1 MEGTEGQKRQKTGH
15 LVGKL
20 IIISLIV
27 VVVVASIINVIR
39 IHRLRTTYYIMVE
52 EELLVT
58 VVHLNDEFKNEY
70 DGDWAYDGTTLS
82 KGESTDI
89 AAALEAQLDTVKEST
104 GLDYTFCWGDTR
116 IITTLTD
123 ASGNRAVG
131 TQVDAAV
138 ANDVLTDGNNHYAP
152 NITIQGKKYYGYY
165 TPVKQDDGTVVG
177 MIFTGREAS
186 DITATMTQAYVS
198 QIGFAVII
206 FIIIILLG
214 AWLNKRISRQFT
226 EVVDSLNEVAAGR
239 LGTRLDEKILNRNDE
254 LGLIGKATL
263 ALDEKLT
270 DVISS
275 MQKLS
280 GNVASSGL
288 ELSQNVNNAAAAS
301 QQVTEAI
308 DDIAKGAVS
317 QAENVQQSASNT
329 EKIGDNINGITDNIK
344 SLSDLAA
351 QMKSACDD
359 AQGAMQNLMAQNASV
374 SSSVDEIGEVIRNTA
389 DSVQEISKATDII
402 SNIAAQTNL
411 LSLNASIEA
420 ARAGDAGR
428 GFAVVADEIRDL
440 AEQSKEAA
448 VSIND
453 VVERLVA
460 SSKESVSTVDSL
472 VEAFGAQSEQMQSVQ
487 DEMKTLSDNATTV
500 SSSADDTGVKAQEMD
515 TSKNELTGIIEDLS
529 AISQQNAAGTEE
541 TNASMEEVNA
551 TFQTINESATQLQE
565 LAHQLDEQIAF
576 FTMEGQT
583 GEE

>member
-1 MEGTEGQKRQKTGH
+1 MEKEKKQKTGH
-15 LVGKL
+15 LVGKIVAIFL
-20 IIISLIV
+20 IA
-27 VVVVASIINVIR
+27 VAAVCSVLNFMG
-39 IHRLRTTYYIMVE
+39 IHRNRQTYYTMVE
-52 EELLVT
+52 EELMVSSI
-58 VVHLNDEFKNEY
+58 HLNDEFTNEY

-82 KGESTDI
+82 KGGTDVGQ
-89 AAALEAQLDTVKEST
+89 ALQDQLDKIKEKT
-104 GLDYTFCWGDTR
+104 GLDYTLVYGDTR
-116 IITTLTD
+116 IITTLMD
-123 ASGNRAVG
+123 ASGNRVVG
-131 TQVDAAV
+131 TQVDSAIAT
-138 ANDVLTDGNNHYAP
+138 DVLAGNNHYAP
-152 NITIQGKKYYGYY
+152 DITIQGSRYYGYY
-165 TPVKQDDGTVVG
+165 TPLAQSDGTVVG
-177 MIFTGREAS
+177 MIFVGRDAT
-186 DITATMTQAYVS
+186 DIYRTMATALLA
-198 QIGFAVII
+198 QIGLAVGVFLVVL
-206 FIIIILLG
+206 FIGLF
-214 AWLNKRISRQFT
+214 LNRKISKEFT
-226 EVVDSLNEVAAGR
+226 EVVDSLNEVAQGR
-239 LGTRLDEKILNRNDE
+239 LGTRLSDKILNRNDE
-254 LGLIGKATL
+254 LGLIGRQTL
-263 ALDEKLT
+263 ALNDKLT
-270 DVISS
+270 EVISS

-344 SLSDLAA
+344 SLSDLAG
-351 QMKSACDD
+351 QMKAACDD

-402 SNIAAQTNL
+402 SDIAAQTNL

-487 DEMKTLSDNATTV
+487 DEMRTLSDNAMTV

>member
-1 MEGTEGQKRQKTGH
+1 M
-15 LVGKL
+15 
-20 IIISLIV
+20 
-27 VVVVASIINVIR
+27 
-39 IHRLRTTYYIMVE
+39 
-52 EELLVT
+52 
-58 VVHLNDEFKNEY
+58 
-70 DGDWAYDGTTLS
+70 
-82 KGESTDI
+82 
-89 AAALEAQLDTVKEST
+89 AQI
-104 GLDYTFCWGDTR
+104 GL
-116 IITTLTD
+116 
-123 ASGNRAVG
+123 AVG
-131 TQVDAAV
+131 VFLV
-138 ANDVLTDGNNHYAP
+138 VL
-152 NITIQGKKYYGYY
+152 
-165 TPVKQDDGTVVG
+165 
-177 MIFTGREAS
+177 F
-186 DITATMTQAYVS
+186 
-198 QIGFAVII
+198 IGLF
-206 FIIIILLG
+206 
-214 AWLNKRISRQFT
+214 LNRKISKEFT
-226 EVVDSLNEVAAGR
+226 EVVASLNEVAQGR
-239 LGTRLDEKILNRNDE
+239 LGTRLSDKILKRNDE
-254 LGLIGKATL
+254 LGLIGRQTL
-263 ALDEKLT
+263 VLDDKLT
-270 DVISS
+270 EVISS
-275 MQKLS
+275 IQKLS

-288 ELSQNVNNAAAAS
+288 ELSQDVNNAAAAS

-344 SLSDLAA
+344 SLSDLAG
-351 QMKSACDD
+351 QMKAACDD

-576 FTMEGQT
+576 FTMEGA
-583 GEE
+583 ES

>member
-1 MEGTEGQKRQKTGH
+1 MEGEKKQKTSH
-15 LVGKL
+15 MVGKL
-20 IIISLIV
+20 IIISLV
-27 VVVVASIINVIR
+27 VVIVVASIINVIS
-39 IHRLRTTYYIMVE
+39 IHRLRTTYYNMVE
-52 EELLVT
+52 EELEVAD
-58 VVHLNDEFKNEY
+58 VQLNDEFQNEY
-70 DGDWAYDGTTLS
+70 DGDWSYDGTTLS
-82 KGESTDI
+82 KGEGEDI
-89 AAALEAQLDTVKEST
+89 AAELEKQLDEVKEQT
-104 GLDYTFCWGDTR
+104 GLDYTLCWGDTR

-123 ASGNRAVG
+123 TSGNRVVG
-131 TQVDAAV
+131 TQVSSDV
-138 ANDVLTDGNNHYAP
+138 ASDVLTGGNNHYAP

-165 TPVKQDDGTVVG
+165 TPVKQSDGTVVG

-186 DITATMTQAYVS
+186 DITSTMTQAYVS
-198 QIGFAVII
+198 QIGIAVIV
-206 FIIIILLG
+206 FIIILILG
-214 AWLNKRISRQFT
+214 AWLNKRISGQFT
-226 EVVDSLNEVAAGR
+226 EVVDALSEVAKGN
-239 LGTRLDEKILNRNDE
+239 LGTKVSDRVLNRNDE
-254 LGLIGKATL
+254 VGLIARTTMQV
-263 ALDEKLT
+263 DEKLT
-270 DVISS
+270 DVVTS
-275 MQKLS
+275 MQQLS

-329 EKIGDNINGITDNIK
+329 EKIGDNINGITENIK
-344 SLSDLAA
+344 SLSDLAG
-351 QMKSACDD
+351 QMKAACDN
-359 AQGAMQNLMAQNASV
+359 AQDAMQNLMAQNASV
-374 SSSVDEIGEVIRNTA
+374 SSSVDEIGEVIKNTA
-389 DSVQEISKATDII
+389 DSVKEISEATNII

-460 SSKESVSTVDSL
+460 SSTESVATVDSL
-472 VEAFGAQSEQMQSVQ
+472 VEAFGAQSDQMQSVRE
-487 DEMKTLSDNATTV
+487 EMQALSDNANSV
-500 SSSADDTGVKAQEMD
+500 SSSADDTGVRAQEMD

-565 LAHQLDEQIAF
+565 LAHQLDEQISF
-576 FTMEGQT
+576 FHMESD
-583 GEE
+583 EA

>member
-1 MEGTEGQKRQKTGH
+1 MEETAGKKQRTSH
-15 LVGKL
+15 LVRKL
-20 IIISLIV
+20 VNISLV
-27 VVVVASIINVIR
+27 VVIVVASIINVVS
-39 IHRLRTTYYIMVE
+39 IHRLRTTYYSMVE
-52 EELLVT
+52 EELKVT
-58 VVHLNDEFKNEY
+58 DIHLNDEFKNEY
-70 DGDWAYDGTTLS
+70 DGDWAYDGSVLS
-82 KGESTDI
+82 KGSSEDI
-89 AAALEAQLDTVKEST
+89 GDELEAQLDDIKAQT
-104 GLDYTFCWGDTR
+104 GLDYTLCWGDTR
-116 IITTLTD
+116 ILTTLTD
-123 ASGNRAVG
+123 ASGNRTVG

-138 ANDVLTDGNNHYAP
+138 ANDVLTGGNNHYAP

-165 TPVKQDDGTVVG
+165 TPVKQNDGTVVG
-177 MIFTGREAS
+177 MIFCGREAS
-186 DITATMTQAYVS
+186 DITTTMTRAYIS
-198 QIGFAVII
+198 QISIAVIVF
-206 FIIIILLG
+206 FIILILGL
-214 AWLNKRISRQFT
+214 WLNKRISSQFE
-226 EVVDSLNEVAAGR
+226 EVVNALSEVSKGNLGVR
-239 LGTRLDEKILNRNDE
+239 LSDKVMKRTDEV
-254 LGLIGKATL
+254 GLIARTTTQVDK
-263 ALDEKLT
+263 KLT
-270 DVISS
+270 DVVSS

-329 EKIGDNINGITDNIK
+329 EKIGDNINGITENIR
-344 SLSDLAA
+344 SLSDLAG
-351 QMKSACDD
+351 QMKAACDN
-359 AQGAMQNLMAQNASV
+359 AQDAMQNLMAQNASV
-374 SSSVDEIGEVIRNTA
+374 SSSVDEIGEVIKNTA

-402 SNIAAQTNL
+402 SDIAAQTNL

-453 VVERLVA
+453 VVERLVS
-460 SSKESVSTVDSL
+460 SSKESVATVDSL

-487 DEMKTLSDNATTV
+487 DEMRTLSDNATTV

-576 FTMEGQT
+576 FTMEGAA
-583 GEE
+583 EEG

>member
-1 MEGTEGQKRQKTGH
+1 MEETEGKKQKTSH
-15 LVGKL
+15 LVRKL
-20 IIISLIV
+20 VNISLVV
-27 VVVVASIINVIR
+27 VVVVATIINIVSIR
-39 IHRLRTTYYIMVE
+39 RLRTTYYNMVE
-52 EELLVT
+52 EELKVT
-58 VVHLNDEFKNEY
+58 DIHLNDEFKNEY
-70 DGDWAYDGTTLS
+70 DGDWAYDGSVLS
-82 KGESTDI
+82 KGSSEDI
-89 AAALEAQLDTVKEST
+89 GDELEAQLDDIKAQT
-104 GLDYTFCWGDTR
+104 GLDYTLCWGDTR
-116 IITTLTD
+116 ILTTLTD
-123 ASGNRAVG
+123 TSGNRAVG

-138 ANDVLTDGNNHYAP
+138 ANDVLTGGSNHYAP

-165 TPVKQDDGTVVG
+165 TPVKQDDGTIIG
-177 MIFTGREAS
+177 MIFCGREAS
-186 DITATMTQAYVS
+186 DITTTMTRAYIS
-198 QIGFAVII
+198 QIGIAVIVF
-206 FIIIILLG
+206 FIILILGL
-214 AWLNKRISRQFT
+214 WLNKRISSQFE
-226 EVVDSLNEVAAGR
+226 EVVNALSEVSKGNLGVR
-239 LGTRLDEKILNRNDE
+239 LSDKVMQRTDEV
-254 LGLIGKATL
+254 GLIARTTTRV
-263 ALDEKLT
+263 DEKLT
-270 DVISS
+270 DVVSS

-329 EKIGDNINGITDNIK
+329 EKIGDNINGITENIR
-344 SLSDLAA
+344 SLSDLAG
-351 QMKSACDD
+351 QMKAACDN
-359 AQGAMQNLMAQNASV
+359 AQDAMQNLMAQNASV
-374 SSSVDEIGEVIRNTA
+374 SSSVDEIGEVIKNTA

-402 SNIAAQTNL
+402 SDIAAQTNL

-453 VVERLVA
+453 VVERLVS
-460 SSKESVSTVDSL
+460 SSKESVATVDSL

-487 DEMKTLSDNATTV
+487 DEMRTLSDNATTV

-576 FTMEGQT
+576 FTMEGAA
-583 GEE
+583 EEG